1 MVLGAEKKRSVL
13 EYSLMIYDT
22 SSVHNDVP
30 DREPS
35 ILQFIFQLHAR
46 VSTERKRG
54 SSSAAAKK
62 TTKTRISRNLD
73 SVIDTI
79 HREVNVIASLNIC
92 I

>member
-1 MVLGAEKKRSVL
+1 MLEDKLGNGTGGRKKRSVL

-73 SVIDTI
+73 RIYE
-79 HREVNVIASLNIC
+79 HSLPC